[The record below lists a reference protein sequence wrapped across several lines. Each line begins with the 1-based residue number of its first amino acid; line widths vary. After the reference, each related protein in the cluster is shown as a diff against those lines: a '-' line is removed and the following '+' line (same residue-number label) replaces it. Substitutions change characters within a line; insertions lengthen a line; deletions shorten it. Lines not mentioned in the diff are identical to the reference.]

1 MVVTDRNGLPLTVQL
16 ESAGESEVKLALS
29 TVDSIAVETKPLQV
43 RKRPDILVADRG
55 YDAGWLRRALHERNI
70 RPKIP
75 KRKKKG
81 QKDEPKYNEAI
92 KPYYRTRWI
101 VERTFA
107 WLGWKR
113 RLLTRW
119 ERSDKVY
126 QGFFTLA
133 CIMICIGRVLQ

>member
-1 MVVTDRNGLPLTVQL
+1 MMVTDHNGLPLTAQL
-16 ESAGESEVKLALS
+16 ESAQKSEVKLALS
-29 TVDSIAVETKPLQV
+29 TVDSIAVETKPLTV
-43 RKRPDILVADRG
+43 RKRPDVLVADRG
-55 YDAGWLRRALHERNI
+55 YDAGWLRKALHRRSI
-70 RPKIP
+70 KPKIP

-81 QKDEPKYNEAI
+81 QKDEPKYNEKI
-92 KPYYRTRWI
+92 KPYYRNRWI

-119 ERSDKVY
+119 EHNDKVY

-133 CIMICIGRVLQ
+133 CIMICMGRVLQ